1 MMDDPGRGALMRYWA
16 THDGIELLRAFAE
29 RRKADRL
36 RDEKRVTELMTSL
49 PTPGRGVHSVEFDE
63 VTRELLRLD
72 ILSELDA
79 VIADL
84 LKFCA
89 DPGDVD
95 DQLPALRQ
103 ALRIGRGHA
112 PSDTARKD
120 KHVEIERAWIAAYM
134 RMESDG
140 KFRPERV
147 IAEEIAKR
155 TGVVATTAFNCWRAL
170 KEREPTQKRWS
181 DRVSGRAR
189 NLLKVSIKNKAL
201 HLNKA
206 VKPEPSRIKFGKGRT
221 NQ

>member
-1 MMDDPGRGALMRYWA
+1 MRYRA
-16 THDGIELLRAFAE
+16 AHDGIELLRAFAE

-36 RDEKRVTELMTSL
+36 RDEQRIAELMASL
-49 PTPGRGVHSVEFDE
+49 PTPERGVHPDKFDE
-63 VTRELLRLD
+63 VTSELLRLD

-79 VIADL
+79 VVADL
-84 LKFCA
+84 LKFCKK
-89 DPGDVD
+89 PGPVD
-95 DQLPALRQ
+95 LQLPALRQ

-140 KFRPERV
+140 KFRPERDV
-147 IAEEIAKR
+147 AEEIAKR
-155 TGVVATTAFNCWRAL
+155 TGVVATTVFNCWRAL
-170 KEREPTQKRWS
+170 KERAPAQKRWS

-189 NLLKVSIKNKAL
+189 GLSKVSIKKKAL

-206 VKPEPSRIKFGKGRT
+206 AKPELSRIKFGKGRT
-221 NQ
+221 TQ